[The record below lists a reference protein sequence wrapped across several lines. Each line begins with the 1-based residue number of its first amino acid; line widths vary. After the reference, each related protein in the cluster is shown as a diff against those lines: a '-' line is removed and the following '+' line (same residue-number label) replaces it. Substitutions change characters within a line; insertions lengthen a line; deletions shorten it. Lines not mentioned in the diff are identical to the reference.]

1 MTRQFTEHELAMQ
14 NFDAMREEEFL
25 RAFDAI
31 YDTIIAALDEARA
44 NFENDNDIEVKE
56 MFPGTMA
63 ALDDLKERFT
73 PEEIEQERDANIR
86 KNSIWS
92 RKYYLAALT
101 DATKVVKITLTA

>member
-1 MTRQFTEHELAMQ
+1 MSRKFTEHELAMQ

-31 YDTIIAALDEARA
+31 YDPIIAALDEARA

-63 ALDDLKERFT
+63 ALDGLKVRFT
-73 PEEIEQERDANIR
+73 DDEIEQEREWHRYKED
-86 KNSIWS
+86 
-92 RKYYLAALT
+92 YLTELNERMNT
-101 DATKVVKITLTA
+101 VREDDGE

>member
-1 MTRQFTEHELAMQ
+1 MSKQFTEHELAMQ

-56 MFPGTMA
+56 MFPGTLD
-63 ALDDLKERFT
+63 ALDGLKERFT
-73 PEEIEQERDANIR
+73 DDEIEQEREWHRYKED
-86 KNSIWS
+86 
-92 RKYYLAALT
+92 YLEQLNERMNT
-101 DATKVVKITLTA
+101 VREDDGE